1 VKDNLVLYQIF
12 IKVNLMM
19 FHPIPVRLMS
29 SSPNGLVYLMS
40 QFILYA
46 HDVDD
51 INDNDHDADVDKLDY
66 QAN

>member
-1 VKDNLVLYQIF
+1 
-12 IKVNLMM
+12 
-19 FHPIPVRLMS
+19 
-29 SSPNGLVYLMS
+29 MS

-66 QAN
+66 QANWPIGQAGY

>member
-1 VKDNLVLYQIF
+1 
-12 IKVNLMM
+12 M

-66 QAN
+66 QANWPIGQAGY